1 VAKNFRCPCSIT
13 ILKKSK
19 GDLFVSEITSL
30 KFINPWSDGDY
41 IVYGYAIPAPDGDFW
56 PAYLIQR
63 VSGLPDAPNRA
74 IALHQ
79 VETQTFATT
88 GLAKMVAVSH
98 GVDRVRTMSDRN
110 IEIPSVGF

>member
-1 VAKNFRCPCSIT
+1 
-13 ILKKSK
+13 
-19 GDLFVSEITSL
+19 VSEITSL

-41 IVYGYAIPAPDGDFW
+41 RVYGYAIPAPDGDFW

-63 VSGLPDAPNRA
+63 ISGLPDAPNRA

-98 GVDRVRTMSDRN
+98 GVDRVRTMNDRN